1 MDQMHSVLLVHC
13 GHRKYVN
20 TYAILKSV
28 SISSHMQ
35 YIKSNDT
42 CKQKTTTIT
51 HNILSSF

>member
-1 MDQMHSVLLVHC
+1 MHSVLLVHC